1 MRLRER
7 ALSQQASATF
17 WTPLERRML
26 RAQLRSLAKTPGLTR
41 MRLRSSAMVTSRTW
55 WEPHESPHFFTT
67 ALAALG
73 AGFVEDLVQS
83 KLEHGRGEG
92 GSVGRASD
100 QSTVVRQCG
109 VWA

>member
-1 MRLRER
+1 M
-7 ALSQQASATF
+7 LSSVEQIFSI
-17 WTPLERRML
+17 
-26 RAQLRSLAKTPGLTR
+26 SGNK
-41 MRLRSSAMVTSRTW
+41 SSAKGVILISLPRRRTNNALPNAVSSFCRD
-55 WEPHESPHFFTT
+55 PHESPHFFTT

>member
-1 MRLRER
+1 MSKTSQYNQRSIFIVYHCIKDLLLILRR
-7 ALSQQASATF
+7 VTK
-17 WTPLERRML
+17 
-26 RAQLRSLAKTPGLTR
+26 KTVNTIIAAGMAAR
-41 MRLRSSAMVTSRTW
+41 FS
-55 WEPHESPHFFTT
+55 PHESPHFFTT